1 MTARSIR
8 PRRLLLDLRTPILA
22 GLAALATLPALA
34 LDVPATKVQIEA
46 SLAQNYPQLD
56 ALFKALHSHPGLGF
70 QEAATAARP
79 AAQMRVLGVEVTEG
93 VGKTGLVAVYGNGA
107 GPKVPVS
114 TGLDTLPI
122 AEKTGLPCAGRARA
136 TWNGTETAAAHSCG
150 NDIHMASWVGTAQ
163 ALVVMK
169 AQWRGTLMFIAQP
182 SEKTVTG
189 AQAMLND
196 GVFASFGQPDL
207 GFALHLGTAPAGAV
221 SYQAGVISSNSDVLD
236 IIFVGRGGRAGHGSS
251 PSLTIDPVRMA
262 ARMVVEVQ
270 GVVSLEKDAAQFGVV
285 TIGAIHG
292 GSAGNLIP
300 DSVQLRGTVRSY
312 SPEVRFSNPSN
323 AVVNDV
329 ALTECT
335 AEVFRA
341 ALWGNAKPQSA
352 PGSAS
357 EDHAEFIIVGVPSVF
372 FGIGGSDPVT
382 HAQRRAAGK
391 PVPANHSPF
400 FAPAPE
406 PSIRTGVTA
415 MALAVLNAMQ

>member
-122 AEKTGLPCAGRARA
+122 AEKTGLPYASRARA

-236 IIFVGRGGRAGHGSS
+236 IIFVGRGGRGGHGSS
-251 PSLTIDPVRMA
+251 PSLTIDPVLMA

-270 GVVSLEKDAAQFGVV
+270 GVVSREKDAAQFGVV
-285 TIGAIHG
+285 AIGAIHG

-382 HAQRRAAGK
+382 HAQLRAAGK
-391 PVPANHSPF
+391 PLAANHSPF
-400 FAPAPE
+400 FAPAPN
-406 PSIRTGVTA
+406 PVSA
-415 MALAVLNAMQ
+415 PA

>member
-46 SLAQNYPQLD
+46 SLAPSYPELD
-56 ALFKALHSHPGLGF
+56 ALYKALHSHPELGF
-70 QEAATAARP
+70 QEAATTARP

-122 AEKTGLPCAGRARA
+122 AEKTGLPCASRARA

-182 SEKTVTG
+182 SEETVTG

-221 SYQAGVISSNSDVLD
+221 SYQAGVISSNSDVPD
-236 IIFVGRGGRAGHGSS
+236 IIFVGRGGRGGHGSS
-251 PSLTIDPVRMA
+251 PSLTIDPVWMA
-262 ARMVVEVQ
+262 ARMVEVQ
-270 GVVSLEKDAAQFGVV
+270 GVVSREKDAAQFGVV

-300 DSVQLRGTVRSY
+300 DSVQLRGTARSY

-372 FGIGGSDPVT
+372 FGIGGSDPVI

-391 PVPANHSPF
+391 QVPANHSPF